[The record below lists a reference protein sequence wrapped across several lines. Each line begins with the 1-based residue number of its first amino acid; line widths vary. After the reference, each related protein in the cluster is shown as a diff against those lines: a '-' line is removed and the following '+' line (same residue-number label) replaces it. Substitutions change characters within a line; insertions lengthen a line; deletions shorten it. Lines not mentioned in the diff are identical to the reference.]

1 MILPFLLA
9 LLAFLALLPILLP
22 LMKGSRP
29 VASRASFDQAVY
41 RDQLRELDRDIAR
54 GLVTQTD
61 ADASRLEI
69 QRRLLAAD
77 RLPSLQT
84 RVSRSPIL
92 AAAIFLTIALGSV
105 ATYLSLGAPTVPDQP
120 FASRATSSPD
130 MAGPDAMRQA
140 AEQLAEK
147 LKQNPS
153 DAQAWLLYARSL
165 AILTQWDKAEDA
177 YQHAIDLGQ
186 TSPEVLADH
195 AEMLVM
201 QAHGTV
207 TPATEAIFRQIL
219 QTDPG
224 NVAARYYLATAAG
237 QAGEPR
243 KAIDALQA
251 LLADM
256 PANSPFRDQ
265 IGERIAEAAREAGIP
280 VPTLAAGKPPM
291 VETPSAEAAPPGPD
305 DKAVAD
311 AANMPNE
318 QREAMIRGMVSQLAA
333 KQQASPGNLDGWL
346 RLGRAYAVLHEPEQA
361 ADAYEKAAALKPDDV
376 SIPLQEARAL
386 LSDHKPADRM
396 PPRVVALLKRV
407 EARDPNEPVMLWY
420 LGVDAAQD
428 ARSNDAQRYW
438 RALVA
443 QLPVGS
449 EDQRMIQQAIDTL
462 PK

>member
-9 LLAFLALLPILLP
+9 LLAFLVLLPILLP
-22 LMKGSRP
+22 LLQGSRP

-54 GLVTQTD
+54 GLVTPAE

-69 QRRLLAAD
+69 QRRLLASD
-77 RLPSLQT
+77 RLPSLQV

-92 AAAIFLTIALGSV
+92 AAAIFLIIALGSV
-105 ATYLSLGAPTVPDQP
+105 ATYLSLGAPGVPDES
-120 FASRATSSPD
+120 FASRSTGGAD

-140 AEQLAEK
+140 TKQLAEK
-147 LKQNPS
+147 LKQNPL
-153 DAQAWLLYARSL
+153 DAQSWLLYARTL
-165 AILTQWDKAEDA
+165 AILTEWDKAEDA
-177 YQHAIDLGQ
+177 YRHAIDLGQ
-186 TSPEVLADH
+186 TSPDVLADH

-219 QTDPG
+219 QTDPS
-224 NVAARYYLATAAG
+224 NVPARYYLATAAG

-280 VPTLAAGKPPM
+280 VPALAAGMPPA
-291 VETPSAEAAPPGPD
+291 VDTALPGPD

-311 AANMPNE
+311 AAAIPNE

-333 KQQASPGNLDGWL
+333 KQQANPSNLEGWL

-361 ADAYEKAAALKPDDV
+361 ADAYNKAAVLKPDDV

-386 LSDHKPADRM
+386 LGDHKPADRL

-407 EARDPNEPVMLWY
+407 EARDPNEPMVLWY
-420 LGVDAAQD
+420 LGIDAVQD
-428 ARSNDAQRYW
+428 ARPNDALRYW
-438 RALVA
+438 KALAA
-443 QLPVGS
+443 QLPAGS

-462 PK
+462 SK